1 MDRRVVQL
9 MAAQGGALG
18 AAQAFTAGASCE
30 DLESWCRG
38 GALTR
43 VRRGAYV
50 ETSRYAR
57 AHPDEQYRLRV
68 MAVLLSR
75 GGRDPASHHAAL
87 ALFRLPLWLVDLG
100 RIDVVAPVSKQSGR
114 AGVIVH
120 PGRHAPSGGAEE
132 LGFEDVEGVRAVTV
146 ACALVQT
153 AASSGVE
160 AGVVAA
166 DAALA
171 RRLCSLDDLAAQ
183 LVATPVVRAHRRA
196 RQMTE
201 LVDPGSESVG
211 ETRTRLIL
219 VSAGMPV
226 RSQVKVVDRGAVA
239 RVDLLVGERVVVEFD
254 GAVKYA
260 DDRTGRVLFDEKRR
274 EDRLRELGFEV
285 VRVTWADLAHPER
298 LLQRVRVALARAGRR
313 FPAESRQSGA

>member
-1 MDRRVVQL
+1 MDRRLVQL
-9 MAAQGGALG
+9 MAAHGGALG
-18 AAQAFTAGASCE
+18 AAQAFAAGASCE
-30 DLESWCRG
+30 DIESWCRSG
-38 GALTR
+38 GLTR

-50 ETSRYAR
+50 DTSRYAC

-75 GGRDPASHHAAL
+75 GGLDPAGHHAAL
-87 ALFRLPLWLVDLG
+87 ALHRLPLWLVDLD
-100 RIDVVAPVSKQSGR
+100 RIDVMARVSKQSGR
-114 AGVIVH
+114 AGVVVH
-120 PGRHAPSGGAEE
+120 PSRDAPSD
-132 LGFEDVEGVRAVTV
+132 DVEAVRAVTV

-171 RRLCSLDDLAAQ
+171 RRLCSPDDLAAQ
-183 LVATPVVRAHRRA
+183 LAATPVVRAHRRA

-201 LVDPGSESVG
+201 LVDPRSESVG
-211 ETRTRLIL
+211 ETRTRLLL

-226 RSQVKVVDRGAVA
+226 RSQVKVVDRGAVLA

-285 VRVTWADLAHPER
+285 VRVTWADLAYPER
-298 LLQRVRVALARAGRR
+298 LLQRVRVALVRVGCRV
-313 FPAESRQSGA
+313 G